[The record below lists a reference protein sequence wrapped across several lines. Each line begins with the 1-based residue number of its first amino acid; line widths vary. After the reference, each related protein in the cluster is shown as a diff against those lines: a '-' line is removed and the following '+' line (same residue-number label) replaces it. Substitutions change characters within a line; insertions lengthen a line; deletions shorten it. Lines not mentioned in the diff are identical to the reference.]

1 MSLQSDKE
9 KSKKKRQ
16 NWGENEGLIDEKKE
30 GHGEIQYTVHVHMDI
45 RRGGIGKEMAGGTK
59 RGRDQICIYMYTV
72 YQGI

>member
-45 RRGGIGKEMAGGTK
+45 RRGGIGKEREGGRERQRKGEIEFAYT
-59 RGRDQICIYMYTV
+59 CILMK
-72 YQGI
+72 